1 MKNEECRGI
10 SAISAGQL
18 NAFVVTFETG
28 DKKNSQSNAD
38 CPERPHVAVVTCY

>member
-10 SAISAGQL
+10 SAAQL

-28 DKKNSQSNAD
+28 SKKNSQSNAS
-38 CPERPHVAVVTCY
+38 CPKRPHVPVVTNY